1 VLTARPLS
9 DGITPGSPSACLR
22 IVIRRV
28 AENVI
33 VAMHG
38 ELTATSAAGINH
50 LLADLIRDQGNL
62 HLVIDA
68 DEVTAVDGQG
78 LEVLLQAKV
87 LALRCGAALTVRN
100 APESVRKALEARE
113 AERSS

>member
-9 DGITPGSPSACLR
+9 DGITPGSPPACLR
-22 IVIRRV
+22 IAIRRV

-38 ELTATSAAGINH
+38 EVTATSATGMNH
-50 LLADLIRDQGNL
+50 LLADLIVDQGNL
-62 HLVIDA
+62 HVVIDA
-68 DEVTAVDGQG
+68 DEVTEVDGHG

-100 APESVRKALEARE
+100 PPESVRKALEACE
-113 AERSS
+113 AERWS